1 MRKRCYLRQF
11 ISVHLAVYKSLNTF
25 EIAVVVML
33 TRHVICVSPQSALSF
48 VIFSHV
54 VDYGHRSFSFRLL
67 WRAFMP
73 LGTQDKILILTG
85 FNNVLGT
92 LIAFY
97 VYDCSF
103 AYPWPPS
110 MNIKLQRLLV
120 VGLKEHTVVYLDVVN
135 KI

>member
-11 ISVHLAVYKSLNTF
+11 ISVHLAVYKSPNTF

-33 TRHVICVSPQSALSF
+33 TRHVICVSPHSALSF
-48 VIFSHV
+48 VIFTC
-54 VDYGHRSFSFRLL
+54 GRL
-67 WRAFMP
+67 WAFMP

-110 MNIKLQRLLV
+110 MNIQLQRLLSQ
-120 VGLKEHTVVYLDVVN
+120 LWA
-135 KI
+135 